1 MKTVVSKDGTPIA
14 YWRSGSGTPLVLVHG
29 ATDDHTL
36 WTSVSP
42 ALQQHGSVYAMDRRG
57 RGRSGDADAYALERE
72 WEDVAAVVDGML
84 RRLARS
90 PALSA
95 AAELA
100 GQTALVTGGTAGI
113 GFETA
118 RLLAQAGAS
127 VIITG
132 RDADRGARAAAA
144 LSSFIT
150 GSTLHADGGGAAA

>member
-1 MKTVVSKDGTPIA
+1 MSFADMARAVLAAQGVDKPVVVDPAATYFGTPVTQT
-14 YWRSGSGTPLVLVHG
+14 SLVTGDG
-29 ATDDHTL
+29 ATRLHP
-36 WTSVSP
+36 V
-42 ALQQHGSVYAMDRRG
+42 
-57 RGRSGDADAYALERE
+57 
-72 WEDVAAVVDGML
+72 